1 MKKAQQQRT
10 SPQQMTTL
18 QTLPTNTNKTT
29 KTPPSTDNFISGD
42 ENNATQL
49 NLTKTTTTTL
59 KKSDALSTTL
69 TKKAGKLK
77 KKRRNSTL
85 DDMKT
90 FLASF
95 NKDTDKTRVLLSEMK
110 TPKNQ
115 HPMLSTLTSSTKK
128 LASSSSTSTSSSA
141 TNNATTRRVTL
152 QNDRASYLKARA
164 NAESTG
170 PLPSSPMK
178 RSMRTSQSVAE
189 FLASDQHFENN
200 NGSMAPDTASWIE
213 SLRRMR
219 EGNKKNSMGKK
230 KNMYAGGMSGGCGT
244 PTAISELCPMEAQQ
258 KERTRLARRLSTL
271 SFPMKA
277 CMAAIEESDG
287 DIEKSV
293 ALLLRW
299 YPKGSGSRVA
309 VQNLVKMIVGAEKKL
324 QSLRA
329 KLQILYAPSGTTD
342 GSGDMTNAVRA
353 IFNRYDV
360 DGSGECNENVVLFCF

>member
-1 MKKAQQQRT
+1 
-10 SPQQMTTL
+10 MTTL

-29 KTPPSTDNFISGD
+29 KTPPMDNFVSGTD

-49 NLTKTTTTTL
+49 NLTKSATTTSTL
-59 KKSDALSTTL
+59 KKSDVLSTTL

-115 HPMLSTLTSSTKK
+115 HPMLSKLTSSTKK
-128 LASSSSTSTSSSA
+128 LASSSSTSSASA
-141 TNNATTRRVTL
+141 TTTTATTRRVTL

-178 RSMRTSQSVAE
+178 RSMRTSQSVAD

-219 EGNKKNSMGKK
+219 EGKKNSMGKK
-230 KNMYAGGMSGGCGT
+230 KNMLGGMSGGCGT

-329 KLQILYAPSGTTD
+329 KLQILYAPSGGTSSTD
-342 GSGDMTNAVRA
+342 GNGDMTNAVRA

-360 DGSGECNENVVLFCF
+360 DGSGECE